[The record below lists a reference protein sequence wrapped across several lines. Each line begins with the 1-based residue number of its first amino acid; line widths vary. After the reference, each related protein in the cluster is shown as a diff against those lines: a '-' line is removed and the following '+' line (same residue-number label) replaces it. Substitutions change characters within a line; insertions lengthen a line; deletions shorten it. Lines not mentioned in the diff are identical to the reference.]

1 MSGLYE
7 EFVAIQ
13 NLEPQARGKNFEK
26 IIGLML
32 SNENIRHSLAYRPQ
46 GEEIDGAFIWNAH
59 TFLIEA
65 KWHKDPMSASDIYA
79 FKGKVDGKFSGTRGV
94 FISMSGYSDDCLKA
108 LAYGKELNILLF
120 DQDDIRDI
128 VGNQNEEG
136 VDFTKVLTEKLFAAS
151 QTGNV
156 YLTWRNLLQSQKTE
170 NKSLL
175 IYCYSPDEVVV
186 NSLMD
191 YVSNHDHLMT
201 DLVNLLSVSGP
212 LKGTLSL
219 IQLGLA
225 NAPDNGT
232 ILLIASADR
241 LDDENKQILSNAQ
254 IHIPLPPSWS
264 YHMITASPNVFS
276 WVGESGIPSGQEI
289 LTLKDNMP
297 HINLQSLA
305 LVLRAIDASKNVDW
319 NALAT
324 KNKEI
329 KETLSLIRE
338 ILPRR
343 PGYM

>member
-1 MSGLYE
+1 
-7 EFVAIQ
+7 VVQ

-108 LAYGKELNILLF
+108 LSYGKELNILLF
-120 DQDDIRDI
+120 DQDDIKDI

-136 VDFTKVLTEKLFAAS
+136 MDFTKVLTEKLFAAS

-175 IYCYSPDEVVV
+175 IYCYSPDEIVVK
-186 NSLMD
+186 SLMD

-201 DLVNLLSVSGP
+201 EIVNLSSIQGSV
-212 LKGTLSL
+212 KGTLSL

-232 ILLIASADR
+232 ILIIVSADR
-241 LDDENKQILSNAQ
+241 IDDENQQILSNAQ

-264 YHMITASPNVFS
+264 YHLITASPNVFS

-289 LTLKDNMP
+289 FTVKDNKP
-297 HINLQSLA
+297 SINLQSLA
-305 LVLRAIDASKNVDW
+305 LLKRAFDASKNVDW
-319 NALAT
+319 NVLAT
-324 KNKEI
+324 RNKEI
-329 KETLSLIRE
+329 KETLSFIRE